1 MRLTH
6 YNNKSIAMKTDY
18 NNTTMLDMVF
28 ENRNK
33 EYGAYVLRRDYDK
46 QMMRAM
52 GITVTSILLI
62 IGGVFVGNKLKA
74 EPPSINYKEIVSN
87 PTDIA
92 ITKPKEIE
100 PPKPPQNE
108 TMAKRTIKD
117 PEMRVVANEQ
127 GQDSIPTVEDLH
139 NAEAG
144 LTTNLNGDDHMGVD
158 GGQGTV
164 ASLEPVEQVF
174 VVEQPKVHLFV
185 EQMPEFPGGE
195 TALMKYLAKN
205 TEYPDR
211 EQQLEI
217 QGKAFIKFVVN
228 EDGSVSSATVQ
239 RSDSPGFGKEAM
251 RVVTNLPNF
260 KPGKQQG
267 RAVKV
272 QYVLPFVWKLNN

>member
-1 MRLTH
+1 MLLTH

-74 EPPSINYKEIVSN
+74 EKSTLVYKEIVSN
-87 PTDIA
+87 PTDIP

-100 PPKPPQNE
+100 PPKPRQNE
-108 TMAKRTIKD
+108 AMAKRTIKD

-127 GQDSIPTVEDLH
+127 GQDSIPTVADLH

-144 LTTNLNGDDHMGVD
+144 LTTNLNGNDHMGVD

-164 ASLEPVEQVF
+164 ASLEPIEQVF
-174 VVEQPKVHLFV
+174 VVKEPEVHKFV
-185 EQMPEFPGGE
+185 EVMPEFPGGE
-195 TALMKYLAKN
+195 TALMKFLAKN

-239 RSDSPGFGKEAM
+239 RSDSPGFGKEAL
-251 RVVTNLPNF
+251 RVVAKLPNF

>member
-1 MRLTH
+1 
-6 YNNKSIAMKTDY
+6 MKTDY

-74 EPPSINYKEIVSN
+74 ENRPKDENVIICP
-87 PTDIA
+87 IA
-92 ITKPKEIE
+92 PVDVKMEKVIE
-100 PPKPPQNE
+100 PPKPPKNE
-108 TMAKRTIKD
+108 TLAKRTIKD

-144 LTTNLNGDDHMGVD
+144 LTTNLNGNDHMGID

-164 ASLEPVEQVF
+164 ASLEPVEPVF
-174 VVEQPKVHLFV
+174 VVEQPKVHIFAEV
-185 EQMPEFPGGE
+185 MPEFPGGE
-195 TALMKYLAKN
+195 TALMKFLAKN

-217 QGKAFIKFVVN
+217 EGRAFVKFVVN

-251 RVVTNLPNF
+251 RVVAKLPNF
-260 KPGKQQG
+260 KPGMQQG
-267 RAVKV
+267 RNVKV